1 MDDWRESH
9 RAIEREFLGFIGSDS
24 GLVLKGGTA
33 LMLCYGLPRFSED
46 LDFDAAAPEIS
57 TISRVEAFCKAR
69 DYDCH
74 VKKDTDTVQRCTVHY
89 GGMKPLKI
97 ETSYRRAQID
107 PAEVAVVDGITT
119 YKLPVLAQMKLGAY
133 LGRERLRDLFDVS
146 FIVNEHW
153 DDLPVDVRRSF
164 TYGLQAKGLERFDAV
179 LADQEDELVDA
190 DVLAESFLK
199 AYERVGLLS
208 AGQSDTP
215 NSARKAEAAVPTPS
229 SDRELFS
236 EQARMRR
243 AQGGISRGPMG
254 RTR

>member
-1 MDDWRESH
+1 MNDWHESH
-9 RAIEREFLGFIGSDS
+9 RAVEREFLGFIGSDS

-46 LDFDAAAPEIS
+46 LDFDAAASEIS
-57 TISRVEAFCKAR
+57 TIARVEAFCRAR

-74 VKKDTDTVQRCTVHY
+74 IKKDTDTVQRCTVHY
-89 GGMKPLKI
+89 GGVKPLKI

-107 PAEVAVVDGITT
+107 PAEVAVVGGITT

-164 TYGLQAKGLERFDAV
+164 TYALQAKGLERFDAV
-179 LADQEDELVDA
+179 LADQEDELVDTDA
-190 DVLAESFLK
+190 LAEAFLR
-199 AYERVGLLS
+199 AYERAGLLS
-208 AGQSDTP
+208 TGQSRMPDP
-215 NSARKAEAAVPTPS
+215 ARKAESAIPTPA
-229 SDRELFS
+229 SDRELVS
-236 EQARMRR
+236 QQARMRR
-243 AQGGISRGPMG
+243 AQGGIPRGPMD
-254 RTR
+254 RIR